1 MKFVIYVFI
10 IFSVGVITKGI
21 AEKSKDGETG
31 VGDSF
36 QSLEYKSRAGEVLGA
51 YQPKGSDHSVKNM
64 ADLTNSFL
72 LSLTDIQRKSA
83 QYELESEERVKWSN
97 SPARGELGGIALGD
111 LDDNQIRA
119 FSEILAV
126 LLSKEGYNKILEIM
140 LGDDLRSYV
149 DGERNTGVGIE
160 AFRFLVF
167 GTPSENSKWAVQ
179 LDGHHI
185 ALNITLEGESYSLSP
200 SFIGTFPQKFNVA
213 GVEMRPMAK
222 ETDLAFEFVNSLS
235 PEQQTQALVSKKRS
249 SMKVGARWDG
259 VVPEPVGILGKSLT
273 EAQKNKL
280 LGLAEQWFDLMPPHH
295 AKMKKEQFFNAID
308 ETWFAW
314 NGPIVSGSDISY
326 IIQGPSIIIEY
337 ANSERGGS
345 SGSNPADHVH
355 TIYRD
360 LNNEYGG
367 LNK

>member
-1 MKFVIYVFI
+1 MKLLISIFITASFLVIANSSSDKTRDSKVDT
-10 IFSVGVITKGI
+10 SV
-21 AEKSKDGETG
+21 
-31 VGDSF
+31 
-36 QSLEYKSRAGEVLGA
+36 QSLEYKSSAGKVLGT
-51 YQPKGSDHSVKNM
+51 YQPKGLDHSIKNR
-64 ADLTNSFL
+64 ADLTNAFL
-72 LSLTDIQRKSA
+72 LSLTDTQRKSA
-83 QYELESEERVKWSN
+83 LYELESEERIKWSN

-119 FSEILAV
+119 FSEILSV
-126 LLSKEGYNKILEIM
+126 LLSKEGYNKIVEIM

-160 AFRFLVF
+160 SFRFLIF
-167 GTPSENSKWAVQ
+167 GTPSENSKWAIQ

-200 SFIGTFPQKFNVA
+200 SFIGTFPQTFNVA

-235 PEQQTQALVSKKRS
+235 TEQQTQAIVNKKRS

-259 VVPEPVGILGKSLT
+259 VVPEPVGILGKSLS
-273 EAQKNKL
+273 EDQKKKL
-280 LGLAEQWFDLMPPHH
+280 LGLAKQWFDLMPPDH
-295 AKMKKEQFFNAID
+295 AKRKKEQFFNAID

-314 NGPIVSGSDISY
+314 NGPTVAGSDISY

-360 LNNEYGG
+360 LNNEYGS
-367 LNK
+367 L